1 MKWSNIILSEAKNI
15 ISPQAMH
22 HLTYKQFSI
31 IIIAERKWI
40 VIIKSTNN
48 GFELKSTSLF
58 LKIGVCAAFMEC
70 VGLHFFIPVLMEFE
84 GSIGDFAVSAFICLW
99 LGVVFCGALI
109 SFYRYSKKV
118 VIDDDGVSYNSMF
131 GKHYLDW
138 NEIQDYG
145 LSYDG
150 RSKDGVGYSNSYII
164 YFAKEPQKNKNQ
176 YKKKLSKNAFKINI
190 MADDYAHF
198 SECVIPFCMSKTD
211 VQPFIP
217 QDKPH
222 FFWCFKQFWL
232 GVLFAVLT
240 CIYTP
245 FYCSFAMM
253 IYRNKLRMI
262 YKAYALIYMRK
273 CDIINSPINKN
284 LWG

>member
-1 MKWSNIILSEAKNI
+1 MK
-15 ISPQAMH
+15 P
-22 HLTYKQFSI
+22 
-31 IIIAERKWI
+31 
-40 VIIKSTNN
+40 
-48 GFELKSTSLF
+48 TSLF

-118 VIDDDGVSYNSMF
+118 VIDDDGISYNSIF
-131 GKHYLDW
+131 GKHHLDW

-150 RSKDGVGYSNSYII
+150 RSQDGADFSNSYII
-164 YFAKEPQKNKNQ
+164 YFAKEPQKNKNP
-176 YKKKLSKNAFKINI
+176 YKKKLSQNAFKINI

-222 FFWCFKQFWL
+222 FF
-232 GVLFAVLT
+232 
-240 CIYTP
+240 
-245 FYCSFAMM
+245 
-253 IYRNKLRMI
+253 
-262 YKAYALIYMRK
+262 
-273 CDIINSPINKN
+273 
-284 LWG
+284 